1 MYMVQSGRVEVE
13 VEVKQTV
20 FWATALMVY
29 LHLACVLPSVRRKP
43 GNSIII
49 IIIRSARCW

>member
-1 MYMVQSGRVEVE
+1 MVLSGRVE

-20 FWATALMVY
+20 SGPGLMVY

-49 IIIRSARCW
+49 IIRSARCW